1 MTVLRLRRPVARG
14 DPRRREQNNQP
25 VGNITPVRVLDPYF
39 YRS

>member
-1 MTVLRLRRPVARG
+1 VIRAVVSK
-14 DPRRREQNNQP
+14 NNQS